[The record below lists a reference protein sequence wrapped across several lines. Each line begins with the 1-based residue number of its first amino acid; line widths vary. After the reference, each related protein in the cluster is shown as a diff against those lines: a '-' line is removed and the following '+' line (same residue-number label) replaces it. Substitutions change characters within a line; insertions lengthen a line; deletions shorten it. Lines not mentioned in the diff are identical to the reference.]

1 MTPDLNKKQLFTLVV
16 AVSLVSSVF
25 ASMVTFQYILRLA
38 LEKKETIVRQIITG
52 GKDKE
57 ITERILRQ
65 DELIVGVVGAASP
78 AVVSIVATKDVPV
91 VEQYFID
98 PFESDP
104 FFRQFF
110 EDRGFRIPQL
120 RQKGTETQEIS
131 AGTGFIVSEDGLII
145 TNKHVVTDGEAS
157 YTALLND
164 GSKYPVKIMARDP
177 LQDLAVLKI
186 EKRGLPTLKLG
197 DSSGVKIGQSV
208 IAIGNALGEFRNTV
222 SVGVVSGLQ
231 RNIIAS
237 GAGGGAEQLQ
247 ELIQTDAAVNPG
259 NSGGPLLNIRG
270 EVIAIN
276 VAIARGAENI
286 SFAIPINKAK
296 RDIEDVK
303 TKGRIVY
310 PFLGVRYIIVN
321 KEIQEKN
328 KLPVDYGALLR
339 GSRGDPAVV
348 SDSPAAKA
356 GLKEGDIILEING
369 EKIDQNNSL
378 ASIIQKNQ
386 VGAEVKLKIIRGK
399 ETLELKVVLEERK

>member
-25 ASMVTFQYILRLA
+25 ASMVTFQYILRMA

-65 DELIVGVVGAASP
+65 DELIVGVVESVSP

-98 PFESDP
+98 PFETDP
-104 FFRQFF
+104 LFRQFF
-110 EDRGFRIPQL
+110 GDHGFRIPQL
-120 RQKGTETQEIS
+120 RQKGTETQEVS
-131 AGTGFIVSEDGLII
+131 SGTGFIISGDGLIL
-145 TNKHVVTDGEAS
+145 TNKHVISDTEAS

-164 GSKYPVKIMARDP
+164 GSKYQAKVLARDP
-177 LQDLAVLKI
+177 IQDLAVLKI
-186 EKRGLPTLKLG
+186 EKNNLPTVKLG
-197 DSSGVKIGQSV
+197 DSSQVKIGQTV
-208 IAIGNALGEFRNTV
+208 IVIGNALGEFRNTV
-222 SVGVVSGLQ
+222 SSGIVSGLQ
-231 RNIIAS
+231 RNIVAS
-237 GAGGGAEQLQ
+237 GGSFGAEQLQ
-247 ELIQTDAAVNPG
+247 ELIQTDAAINPG
-259 NSGGPLLNIRG
+259 NSGGPILNLRG
-270 EVIAIN
+270 EVIGIN

-286 SFAIPINKAK
+286 GFAIPINKAK

-310 PFLGVRYIIVN
+310 PFLGVRYIAIN

-328 KLPVDYGALLR
+328 KLPVDYGALLQ
-339 GSRGDPAVV
+339 GVKNEPAVV
-348 SDSPAAKA
+348 SGGPAGKA

-369 EKIDQNNSL
+369 ERIDQDHSL
-378 ASIIQKNQ
+378 ASLIQKYQ
-386 VGAEVKLKIIRGK
+386 VGAEVKLKVKRGS
-399 ETLELKVVLEERK
+399 EELIVKAVLEERK